1 LNSPITPGICGFV
14 AALLLAAPA
23 RASMVDVRCARL
35 PVEARAELQ
44 ARARLLLLGA
54 GLRTAH
60 IGVDCSTSVSHLV
73 WVDGTKT
80 KIDETSGL
88 VEGALDA
95 IENRIARTRLAQA
108 AKEIPPDPP
117 AATAAKEPSP
127 ETPAAAE
134 LPDGDAQSP
143 FGTGSRNEPAAPE
156 RPTPKPAA
164 ERGLEG
170 GVTFAT
176 GLELWSDSMLVGPR
190 LDVGL
195 GMTRG
200 LAFVIG
206 ESARF
211 GVGSPDLGQVMVF
224 DLQTGLALGAPYQAR
239 TAIGV
244 IALVGAE
251 RLAISSGRFA
261 EGGVWTWSLTGSF
274 GVRGSVALGPIDAW
288 VGAEAI
294 LRSATLGTDGPTG
307 VSIPP
312 LSGLICVGGF
322 LPAFS
327 RVPSAPAENVA
338 ARAY

>member
-1 LNSPITPGICGFV
+1 MKAPITPGICGF

-23 RASMVDVRCARL
+23 HGSTVEVRCARL
-35 PVEARAELQ
+35 ATESRAELQ

-54 GLRTAH
+54 GLRSAR
-60 IGVDCSTSVSHLV
+60 IGVDCRSSASQLV
-73 WVDGTKT
+73 WVDGTRT

-95 IENRIARTRLAQA
+95 IENRIARAKLAEA
-108 AKEIPPDPP
+108 AREPPDRP
-117 AATAAKEPSP
+117 APTSAP
-127 ETPAAAE
+127 TPAAAE

-143 FGTGSRNEPAAPE
+143 FGSGSGPGSDVAPPE
-156 RPTPKPAA
+156 RPAPRSSGEKD
-164 ERGLEG
+164 LEG
-170 GVTFAT
+170 GVGFAT
-176 GLELWSDSMLVGPR
+176 GVELWSGSVLVGPR

-200 LAFVIG
+200 FAFVIG

-224 DLQTGLALGAPYQAR
+224 DLQAGLAFGAPYQAR
-239 TAIGV
+239 TAVGV
-244 IALVGAE
+244 VALVGAE

-261 EGGVWTWSLTGSF
+261 EGGVWTWSATASL
-274 GVRGSVALGPIDAW
+274 GVRGSVALGPIDGW
-288 VGAEAI
+288 VGAEGI
-294 LRSATLGTDGPTG
+294 LRSATLGTDGPNG
-307 VSIPP
+307 ISIPA

-327 RVPSAPAENVA
+327 RAPSAPAENVA
-338 ARAY
+338 GR

>member
-1 LNSPITPGICGFV
+1 
-14 AALLLAAPA
+14 
-23 RASMVDVRCARL
+23 MVDVRCARL
-35 PVEARAELQ
+35 AVESRAELQ

-60 IGVDCSTSVSHLV
+60 IGVDCSTSASHLV

-95 IENRIARTRLAQA
+95 IENRIARTRLGQT
-108 AKEIPPDPP
+108 AKETPPDPP
-117 AATAAKEPSP
+117 AP
-127 ETPAAAE
+127 TPAAVE

-143 FGTGSRNEPAAPE
+143 FGAGSRNEPAAPE

-170 GVTFAT
+170 GVAFAT
-176 GLELWSDSMLVGPR
+176 GVELWSDSMLVGPR
-190 LDVGL
+190 LDVGVA
-195 GMTRG
+195 MTRG

-251 RLAISSGRFA
+251 RLASSSGRFA

-274 GVRGSVALGPIDAW
+274 GLRASVALGPIDAW

-322 LPAFS
+322 LPAFA

-338 ARAY
+338 VRAY